1 MNKNLFLLLLLTCSL
16 AAGAAQSWAYSA
28 PRETAA
34 VQSDEQDSSDD
45 SDDSDSGDE
54 DSDDSFDENADGP
67 DEGPIIGDED
77 NRPKER

>member
-1 MNKNLFLLLLLTCSL
+1 MSKHIWLLLLLTCSL
-16 AAGAAQSWAYSA
+16 AAGAAQSRAYSA
-28 PRETAA
+28 PRETAV
-34 VQSDEQDSSDD
+34 VQSDEEDNSDD
-45 SDDSDSGDE
+45 SYERDSGDE